1 MNTPKQPILLT
12 EISVKVNLKKELM
25 KTVNFIGYIREIQL
39 RGEDSSCMQ
48 PLQQPSTIV
57 MQMSSYL
64 YTSTQLSMCGA
75 LHLITATCHSLH
87 P

>member
-1 MNTPKQPILLT
+1 MGGTNLRLT
-12 EISVKVNLKKELM
+12 SMCNVNIKMICYDLD
-25 KTVNFIGYIREIQL
+25 REIQL
-39 RGEDSSCMQ
+39 RGEDTSCRQ

-75 LHLITATCHSLH
+75 LHLITAACT
-87 P
+87 PEEQVYK